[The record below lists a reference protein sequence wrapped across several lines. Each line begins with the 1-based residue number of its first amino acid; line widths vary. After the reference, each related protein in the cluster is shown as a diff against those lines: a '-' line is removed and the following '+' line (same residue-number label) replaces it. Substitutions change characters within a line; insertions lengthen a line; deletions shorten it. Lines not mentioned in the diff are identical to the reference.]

1 MSDLHLS
8 RDAKIAIE
16 ETFIKLKPVCDQIAI
31 SPTVKSATELKSVL
45 ETLPSERLQQF
56 VHYILIPIFLH
67 LSNSNKYKSDSI
79 CSLLD
84 CLHTVLKRIEIKEI
98 NLFLKVFV
106 LVFSQVLDEKESN
119 KLSSSSE
126 ELKLGVMKCA
136 ATLIKRSELKVLS
149 EFYTRHYYGKLS
161 MSVYTCTRIA
171 LKEESIHLKEEAL
184 RTLIYLIQVQN
195 ESLDS
200 YEFRHQVANIVM
212 LMLPGIVSHSLAIA
226 TATDIQNHKITLLA
240 VRLWGRVVGLVME
253 DNIKHD
259 DDVDNENAAKKKFS
273 LEKLTIN
280 SNSREFSIDW
290 STDQT
295 KTKDR
300 IQRMSRSSSWIEYS
314 NNQLMPVTKAFA
326 GLQNHQHWKVR
337 LELVNAA
344 HHILTSA
351 SKNMCLSLPSLIEIL
366 IILSQDEQPEV
377 SAASLL
383 AIKLFSEIC
392 ELRNDVKSLV
402 EIVED
407 SLYELITK
415 LPRILYG
422 IDLTMKERQLS
433 LLSGYLDILGR
444 AHVNTLLSS
453 AQHLHRLLSSLFIA
467 AALDCSSVTL
477 LEEVSL
483 RNLEDEISSSQN
495 GWRKFKWCNTQTS
508 QHRIEQICRK
518 LVKYSNLSL
527 FIHYLLDNFNSGETY
542 RKEITLIFNYI
553 FASANASNNDEIEAA
568 LSVFN
573 SLMDQNLWNLPVGVT
588 IDAGVAKEEAQNNIV
603 QVCLLTETVSSL
615 ASFVGADI
623 FSPLLLRCL
632 YPLLECAGSPLHMI
646 ATRGLKSV
654 NKIAELYGG
663 GVGELMS
670 KNADYLSHH
679 VLLNLRHAHR
689 NPRVLSVLSVIME
702 HSTFSVLPSL
712 HEIINDVLVQC
723 CDSFQNINAGA
734 FLQVFH
740 TFILCLNN
748 WCGESDAP
756 SGTVKKEMSIVEE
769 LLDYQKTKQE
779 AEQLTDD
786 ESEVKDISGQE
797 IFSGVHDSKDK
808 TLSNHI
814 KLTVQIL
821 NTSLHFLPSKDQT
834 RQIVVLQILENG
846 VLVLRKWTDELL
858 PIVHKIWSPLVQR
871 FKHCDNHLI
880 MQRAF
885 SLLKTLS
892 RLSREFIRARTLR
905 DVLPCLLDI
914 LKRTAKDSLKNE
926 SDAYKMSQKYKLQ
939 LCLLNGIGE
948 LSLDMDLTE
957 KEIDTILETITPYLS
972 NRQPQTLQ
980 DSCFHTFKLIAN
992 EFCDLVW
999 LHLMSICPKELQFE
1013 KPSAVFPVY
1022 QFQDKSEQMKEYKK
1036 NVHRLLDII

>member
-1 MSDLHLS
+1 
-8 RDAKIAIE
+8 KIAIE

-56 VHYILIPIFLH
+56 VHYILVPIFLH
-67 LSNSNKYKSDSI
+67 LANSNKYKSDSI
-79 CSLLD
+79 CILLD
-84 CLHTVLKRIEIKEI
+84 CLCTVLKRIDIKEI
-98 NLFLKVFV
+98 TLFLKVFV

-119 KLSSSSE
+119 KLSSSSSE

-136 ATLIKRSELKVLS
+136 AILIKRSDPKVLS
-149 EFYTRHYYGKLS
+149 EFYTRQYYGKLS

-171 LKEESIHLKEEAL
+171 LNEESIHLKGETL
-184 RTLIYLIQVQN
+184 RTLIYLIQVHN
-195 ESLDS
+195 ESLNN
-200 YEFRHQVANIVM
+200 YEFRHKVANIVM

-253 DNIKHD
+253 DDIQDD
-259 DDVDNENAAKKKFS
+259 DDVRKENATKKFS
-273 LEKLTIN
+273 LVKVTIN
-280 SNSREFSIDW
+280 SNPREFSIDW
-290 STDQT
+290 SSDQT

-326 GLQNHQHWKVR
+326 GLQYHQHWKVR

-344 HHILTSA
+344 HHILTYA
-351 SKNMCLSLPSLIEIL
+351 PKNMCLSLPSLIEIL
-366 IILSQDEQPEV
+366 IILSQDEQPDV
-377 SAASLL
+377 SATSLV
-383 AIKLFSEIC
+383 AIKLFSENC
-392 ELRNDVKSLV
+392 ELKSDVKNLV

-422 IDLTMKERQLS
+422 VDLTMKERQLS

-444 AHVNTLLSS
+444 AHVDTLLSS
-453 AQHLHRLLSSLFIA
+453 AQHLNRLLSSLFIA
-467 AALDCSSVTL
+467 AAVDCSSVTL
-477 LEEVSL
+477 LEEISL
-483 RNLEDEISSSQN
+483 RNLEDEISCSQN
-495 GWRKFKWCNTQTS
+495 GWRKFKWCNTQKS

-518 LVKYSNLSL
+518 LVKYSNLPL
-527 FIHYLLDNFNSGETY
+527 FIHYLMDNFNTGKTY

-553 FASANASNNDEIEAA
+553 FTSANASNNDEIEAA

-573 SLMDQNLWNLPVGVT
+573 SLMDQNLWNLPLGVS
-588 IDAGVAKEEAQNNIV
+588 IDGGVAKEEAQNNIV
-603 QVCLLTETVSSL
+603 QVCLLTEAVSSL
-615 ASFVGADI
+615 ASFVGSDV

-632 YPLLECAGSPLHMI
+632 YPLLECAGSPHHMI

-654 NKIAELYGG
+654 NCIAELYGG
-663 GVGELMS
+663 GVGELVS
-670 KNADYLSHH
+670 NNADYLSHH

-689 NPRVLSVLSVIME
+689 NPRVLSVLSVIMK

-740 TFILCLNN
+740 TFVLCLNN

-756 SGTVKKEMSIVEE
+756 RGTVKEEINIVEE

-786 ESEVKDISGQE
+786 ESEVKDISEQE

-808 TLSNHI
+808 NLSSHI

-846 VLVLRKWTDELL
+846 VLLLRKWTDELL
-858 PIVHKIWSPLVQR
+858 PIVHKIWSPLAQR
-871 FKHCDNHLI
+871 FKNCDNHLI

-885 SLLKTLS
+885 SLLKTLG
-892 RLSREFIRARTLR
+892 RLSREFIRVRTLR
-905 DVLPCLLDI
+905 DVLPCLLDV
-914 LKRTAKDSLKNE
+914 LKRTTKDSLKSE

-939 LCLLNGIGE
+939 LCILNGIGE
-948 LSLDMDLTE
+948 LSLDMGLSE
-957 KEIDTILETITPYLS
+957 KEIDMILETISPYLS

-980 DSCFHTFKLIAN
+980 DACFDTFKLMAT
-992 EFCDLVW
+992 EFSDLVW
-999 LHLMSICPKELQFE
+999 LHLMSICPKQLQFE
-1013 KPSAVFPVY
+1013 TASAVFPSY
-1022 QFQDKSEQMKEYKK
+1022 QFQDKSEQMKEYQK